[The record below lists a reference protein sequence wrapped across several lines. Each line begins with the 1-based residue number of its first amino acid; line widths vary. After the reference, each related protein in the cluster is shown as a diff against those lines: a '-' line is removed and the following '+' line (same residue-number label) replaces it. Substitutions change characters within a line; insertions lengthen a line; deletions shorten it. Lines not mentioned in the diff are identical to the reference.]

1 LSAGA
6 RPAPPDHAARRAAPL
21 VLVLLLAAIALF
33 VYRIADLLL
42 LVFIS
47 TLIAVYFSA
56 LTDLAVRWLRLP
68 RPLALLAGVVATA
81 AALTAV
87 VALLAPPLAEQIH
100 DLVAAVPRYLS
111 DLDATIAGWTS
122 RVPLLGRAG
131 LTSGET
137 GVVSSALRDGFE
149 LLRHSIFITATA
161 TGVLAVE
168 AIAVVV
174 MAIYLAFHPAL
185 YQEGLLALVPPGR
198 RSFARAI
205 LQDLAATLRA
215 WVQAQLI
222 AMVVLAIL
230 TGIGLKLLDVPYW
243 LAFAIFTGVV
253 TLIPFFGTL
262 FSTLLPALLVL
273 PGRGLLAALAVA
285 SVGVVVHLAEANL
298 VGPLVMQRRVSL
310 PPVLTIFS
318 VLVAA
323 ELSGLPGMVV
333 AVPALASTVVLVRH
347 LLIHGAY
354 AEPGTEAVALPPAVL
369 VNTREMQVPATARPR
384 PG

>member
-1 LSAGA
+1 
-6 RPAPPDHAARRAAPL
+6 
-21 VLVLLLAAIALF
+21 VLALLLAAIALF
-33 VYRIADLLL
+33 VYRIAGLLL

-56 LTDLAVRWLRLP
+56 LTDLMVRWLRLP
-68 RPLALLAGVVATA
+68 RPLALLAAVVATA
-81 AALTAV
+81 AALV
-87 VALLAPPLAEQIH
+87 GVGALLAPPLAQQTH
-100 DLVAAVPRYLS
+100 DLIASVPRYLS
-111 DLDATIAGWTS
+111 DLDATIAGWTRS
-122 RVPLLGRAG
+122 VPLLGRAG
-131 LTSGET
+131 LTGGET
-137 GVVSSALRDGFE
+137 GVVSTALRDGFE
-149 LLRHSIFITATA
+149 LVRRSIFVTATA

-174 MAIYLAFHPAL
+174 MAIYLAFHPSL
-185 YQEGLLALVPPGR
+185 YQEGLLALVPPKR
-198 RSFARAI
+198 RGFARAI
-205 LQDLAATLRA
+205 VQDLAATLRA

-222 AMVVLAIL
+222 AMIVLAAL
-230 TGIGLKLLDVPYW
+230 TGIGLWLLNVPYW

-253 TLIPFFGTL
+253 ALIPFFGTL

-323 ELSGLPGMVV
+323 ELSGLPGMLV
-333 AVPALASTVVLVRH
+333 AVPALASIVVLVRH

-354 AEPGTEAVALPPAVL
+354 GETGAEAVVLPPAVL
-369 VNTREMQVPATARPR
+369 VRTREMPVPERVGR
-384 PG
+384 